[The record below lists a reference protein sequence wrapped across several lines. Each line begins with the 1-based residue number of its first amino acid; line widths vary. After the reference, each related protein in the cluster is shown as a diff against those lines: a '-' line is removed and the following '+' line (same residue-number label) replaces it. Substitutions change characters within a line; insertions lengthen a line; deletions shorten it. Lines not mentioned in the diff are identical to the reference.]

1 MSKIC
6 YINLTTKEIFY
17 DEYNVEKIKYHGRS
31 LAGYLVNKHTTP
43 NTDRFDDDNVIVFA
57 IGLFTGTLAPS
68 SGRISVATRKE
79 KPGGVQMMNMTGS
92 LPQKIASIGI
102 EALVIT
108 GKSDNYSIIHIDE
121 NRIELK
127 EIGATES
134 VSQLIYEIR
143 NDCGNDASIIGTGP
157 AADVMLPISTMFS
170 TYPDGYP
177 EYYCSRNGFG
187 DVWGY
192 KKLKAVVVSG
202 NKYFENSCFDKE
214 GFSYESKKLARIIV
228 NDPIC
233 GQALPGHGSITLIR
247 LLKDK
252 KNITVNY
259 TPDKIKSSV
268 VSNKKI
274 NKTCSPLCVVGCLNR
289 HCRNDEE
296 AFSAPAESEVNAA
309 LLKCFS
315 IDNPILAKKI
325 NIRAFELGIDSVE
338 FVFSCSIYF
347 KATNTLADEN
357 SILLML
363 NEIKSN
369 SITGKI
375 IGSKTGGV
383 YNLFKEN
390 ASLKQLVTKTVIN
403 EEKDFNIVID
413 RLYKEFDNID
423 HIELMYRQIFLLENL
438 GFCIF
443 TAFAL
448 INNKEALETMSS
460 MFYYKTG
467 MRYSPADLINF
478 AGHCIDKEILDERN
492 FAIESIQKNIPE
504 FTKVLYRYF
513 S

>member
-1 MSKIC
+1 M
-6 YINLTTKEIFY
+6 
-17 DEYNVEKIKYHGRS
+17 
-31 LAGYLVNKHTTP
+31 
-43 NTDRFDDDNVIVFA
+43 
-57 IGLFTGTLAPS
+57 
-68 SGRISVATRKE
+68 
-79 KPGGVQMMNMTGS
+79 
-92 LPQKIASIGI
+92 
-102 EALVIT
+102 
-108 GKSDNYSIIHIDE
+108 
-121 NRIELK
+121 
-127 EIGATES
+127 
-134 VSQLIYEIR
+134 
-143 NDCGNDASIIGTGP
+143 
-157 AADVMLPISTMFS
+157 
-170 TYPDGYP
+170 
-177 EYYCSRNGFG
+177 
-187 DVWGY
+187 
-192 KKLKAVVVSG
+192 
-202 NKYFENSCFDKE
+202 
-214 GFSYESKKLARIIV
+214 
-228 NDPIC
+228 
-233 GQALPGHGSITLIR
+233 
-247 LLKDK
+247 
-252 KNITVNY
+252 
-259 TPDKIKSSV
+259 
-268 VSNKKI
+268 
-274 NKTCSPLCVVGCLNR
+274 NR

-438 GFCIF
+438 GFCSF